1 MIVLFVMGCGA
12 GSGCDLNSVEPGEI
26 AAETDGTPWRSSVT
40 WTSAGESLQLNAD
53 PADGWWLSA
62 VAQQTTDGRGLAEA
76 LSALPAEVDLSDG
89 GWALLYT
96 EEDSDRSASGLLS
109 FSREDGEELLGCL
122 DVETESGQRVTG
134 AFSATPLN

>member
-1 MIVLFVMGCGA
+1 MIVLFVMGCGT
-12 GSGCDLNSVEPGEI
+12 GGRCDLNSVGPGEI
-26 AAETDGTPWRSSVT
+26 AAEIDGTPWRSLAT

-62 VAQQTTDGRGLAEA
+62 VAQQTTDGRGLDEA

-89 GWALLYT
+89 GWSLLYT
-96 EEDSDRSASGLLS
+96 DDDSDRSESGLLS
-109 FSREDGEELLGCL
+109 FRRQDGEELLGCL
-122 DVETESGQRVTG
+122 DVDTESGRTVTG